1 MLQILN
7 DDCFYRTKKG
17 KFNLELCK
25 QYENKSN
32 IKCIDFNRDNNS
44 KQTNN
49 IGHKYT
55 HSHIKYNNI
64 NNHIMFF
71 ACTRVLIEYFSP
83 FFMKI
88 EEKKTSINF
97 YKINHLLK
105 WDEKKWLEILYS
117 KKEHVYTIHTY
128 DNMINEIWVVFS
140 CISIY
145 KSKKNICLNL
155 IHNTTIIA
163 IYCKTPRKT
172 KHLSDTFI

>member
-49 IGHKYT
+49 ISHKYT

-64 NNHIMFF
+64 YNHIMFF
-71 ACTRVLIEYFSP
+71 ACTRVLIEYFSH

-128 DNMINEIWVVFS
+128 DKIWSMKFEWFLVAFQFT
-140 CISIY
+140 
-145 KSKKNICLNL
+145 KAK
-155 IHNTTIIA
+155 
-163 IYCKTPRKT
+163 
-172 KHLSDTFI
+172 KHLFESNSQYHNHSNLL